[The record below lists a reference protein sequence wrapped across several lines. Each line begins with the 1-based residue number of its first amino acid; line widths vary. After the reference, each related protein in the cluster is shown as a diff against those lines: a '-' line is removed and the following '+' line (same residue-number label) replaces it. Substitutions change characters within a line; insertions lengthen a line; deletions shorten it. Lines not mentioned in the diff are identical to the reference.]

1 MNADFGLFLR
11 AVWGKRGGWRTGNC
25 GGEESPPSKVGGK
38 GRSIIEGRLRPSLSF
53 LDGLWGGVDFFGLI
67 EQDFK
72 KKKFKTKPGTHFM
85 HRFHVDV
92 TTNTQIQ
99 IKTSYNKVYI
109 PLSSN
114 SAPFLFFVGW

>member
-67 EQDFK
+67 EQDLKK

-92 TTNTQIQ
+92 TTNTH
-99 IKTSYNKVYI
+99 SD
-109 PLSSN
+109 
-114 SAPFLFFVGW
+114 

>member
-1 MNADFGLFLR
+1 
-11 AVWGKRGGWRTGNC
+11 
-25 GGEESPPSKVGGK
+25 
-38 GRSIIEGRLRPSLSF
+38 
-53 LDGLWGGVDFFGLI
+53 
-67 EQDFK
+67 
-72 KKKFKTKPGTHFM
+72 M

>member
-67 EQDFK
+67 EQDLKIK
-72 KKKFKTKPGTHFM
+72 KSLRQNQEHILCTVFM
-85 HRFHVDV
+85 
-92 TTNTQIQ
+92 
-99 IKTSYNKVYI
+99 SM
-109 PLSSN
+109 
-114 SAPFLFFVGW
+114 

>member
-67 EQDFK
+67 EQDLK
-72 KKKFKTKPGTHFM
+72 KKKTFKTKPGTHFM

-92 TTNTQIQ
+92 TTNTHIQ

-109 PLSSN
+109 PR
-114 SAPFLFFVGW
+114 FKRGKFKFTFI